1 MTDLQGDKI
10 RRGQFLSWLIE
21 NPRQIDPDDDGTRK
35 PLLMVVNPDIFYY
48 ALTFAYNQNDRLP
61 LYQDFLNY
69 FNFIIVDEFHYYNP
83 KQFANFLFFMS
94 LSDYYGLFKSAN
106 RQFCLLTATPATQV
120 ADYLDKLG
128 LEIDWIKPDNA
139 DLSQTEPTPALA
151 SVELEIYSSEEF
163 DLREGLVALVRH
175 KQGQLINWL
184 TNDQH
189 GAIISSALWK
199 INQIHANLLPA
210 VGSEKM
216 GRLTGPET
224 TSGRNAAKTKSLILA
239 TPTVDIG
246 YNFER
251 PGKDRQNID
260 FLLFDA
266 RFGDEFIQRLGR
278 AGRVLGKTVQ
288 NRSSQVI
295 ALVSPEFYALLK
307 PFDKQS
313 LDRLRLQELANQ
325 LPDRHAFYSY
335 IQNGAMVEAYKTL
348 YNEKQPMSDAAR
360 QEHQQL
366 YSQIKQ
372 LFDSK
377 IPDKKLEDGMK
388 TFFKRQAAYGR
399 IKDFPPLE
407 RGSINEWY
415 KLCQK
420 FDDAQQSTKKHIEFL
435 RGKFGLNL
443 KAEDFF
449 KYLLQ
454 DIACYHAEK
463 ARYNFREAFQPP
475 SVLVSDTKHLFTSA
489 DITLGDALQIA
500 RNYKAYYFSSLNEWL
515 KQLKLEIP
523 PELAD
528 EARAAL
534 AFCDLSEQRPVEER
548 LKIQF
553 ELELSNLF

>member
-1 MTDLQGDKI
+1 MLSIHLEGQAERRWLGVNPSPATFPKHHEIYPLLHQWRTYNATRPLIINIYNTGTGKTKAALLRLLKRVEERGRDNLSSEDNALLIVPTNELLAQHVADARKFCRENNLPYIVAEVNRKNLNDYIERPDLQGDKI

-288 NRSSQVI
+288 NHSSQVI

-325 LPDRHAFYSY
+325 LPDRHAFIATS
-335 IQNGAMVEAYKTL
+335 KTG
-348 YNEKQPMSDAAR
+348 R
-360 QEHQQL
+360 WW
-366 YSQIKQ
+366 
-372 LFDSK
+372 
-377 IPDKKLEDGMK
+377 
-388 TFFKRQAAYGR
+388 RR
-399 IKDFPPLE
+399 IKPL
-407 RGSINEWY
+407 
-415 KLCQK
+415 
-420 FDDAQQSTKKHIEFL
+420 
-435 RGKFGLNL
+435 
-443 KAEDFF
+443 
-449 KYLLQ
+449 
-454 DIACYHAEK
+454 
-463 ARYNFREAFQPP
+463 
-475 SVLVSDTKHLFTSA
+475 
-489 DITLGDALQIA
+489 
-500 RNYKAYYFSSLNEWL
+500 
-515 KQLKLEIP
+515 
-523 PELAD
+523 
-528 EARAAL
+528 
-534 AFCDLSEQRPVEER
+534 
-548 LKIQF
+548 
-553 ELELSNLF
+553 